1 MHGNGKKHEP
11 VYCWNSEKTY
21 NILSVKKVLIQVI
34 VCFYMVVSFAPFTTQ
49 QGKISVQDSWNG
61 FRTRTIGLS
70 QWFFSITPV
79 FSAEGFPFLFV
90 ASLGHQ
96 NNLLCFTEP
105 PLCTSLQLTKSVYYK
120 CKSRSPEEC
129 QAPFSA
135 QWNKMVDRSQVTC
148 ISAVPFS
155 FLTSKLLSGKAK
167 QFYACKNLAVYF
179 TFHWNMLKAPFCLN
193 VFSEDLLVQRTSKVD
208 DLLVHWSKPLVWG
221 KWTLFVA
228 PWSTPPGTGARKHSH
243 RQLK

>member
-1 MHGNGKKHEP
+1 MHRLWPSRERF
-11 VYCWNSEKTY
+11 
-21 NILSVKKVLIQVI
+21 LSKIPETAFELVPLG
-34 VCFYMVVSFAPFTTQ
+34 CHNVSFQSPQCFLQ
-49 QGKISVQDSWNG
+49 KD
-61 FRTRTIGLS
+61 FLS
-70 QWFFSITPV
+70 S
-79 FSAEGFPFLFV
+79 SA

-179 TFHWNMLKAPFCLN
+179 TCHWNMLKAPFCLN

-221 KWTLFVA
+221 KWTLFLSHPVIA
-228 PWSTPPGTGARKHSH
+228 PCIHM
-243 RQLK
+243 